1 MSGQVGVLIMAH
13 GTPQHR
19 EDIAAFY
26 TRIRRGRPPS
36 PEQLAELEGRYA
48 AIGGLSPLTERT
60 LAQVDGVR
68 AALEARAPGR
78 YVVAYGAKHAAPL
91 IEEAAAALIRA
102 GVDEVIGLV
111 LTPHGSSLGSQ
122 EYFDRAEA
130 ALGEAAAGGEERPF
144 TAVSPWYAKPGLV
157 TLLAERVNDA
167 RRAIGGGESGHSGE
181 SRYPVIFT
189 AHSLPERVRDEGD
202 TYPMQLEESAQLVAT
217 AAGVQRRQVAWQSAG
232 RTPEPWLGP
241 DIRDVVRQLAQTDDV
256 DGVVVCPIGFVTDHL
271 EVLYDLDIELA
282 AVAEEVGLRFV
293 RTASLNDD
301 PRFISALA
309 DVISAADT
317 ARATDMA
324 HDADVARGS

>member
-167 RRAIGGGESGHSGE
+167 RRAIGGGESGESGE

-271 EVLYDLDIELA
+271 EILYDLDIEAQRVA
-282 AVAEEVGLRFV
+282 AEIGVAFA

-301 PRFISALA
+301 PRFIDVLA
-309 DVISAADT
+309 DVIMAADVGA
-317 ARATDMA
+317 ARVS
-324 HDADVARGS
+324 DVARRN